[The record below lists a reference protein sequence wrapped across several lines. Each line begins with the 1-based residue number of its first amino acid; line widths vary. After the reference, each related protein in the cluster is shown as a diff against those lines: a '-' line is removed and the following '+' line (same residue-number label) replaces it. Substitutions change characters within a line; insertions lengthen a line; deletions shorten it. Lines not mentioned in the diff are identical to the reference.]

1 MINPCASSSRRK
13 LFAVCSS
20 SLLLLVVFGYD
31 NNRSLFS
38 TAMNVAATTSSSIP
52 IQVTECAIVG
62 VGVLGTR
69 ICKQLLRDPDFK
81 DWKCKYCT
89 ILNIAILSNVFSQ
102 SVCVCGLYV
111 CVLVP
116 KQ

>member
-1 MINPCASSSRRK
+1 MISPCASIGRN

-31 NNRSLFS
+31 NNRLLFS

-69 ICKQLLRDPDFK
+69 ICKQLLRDPDLK
-81 DWKCKYCT
+81 DWKCKYCI
-89 ILNIAILSNVFSQ
+89 ILNIAILSDVFSQ
-102 SVCVCGLYV
+102 SVCVCSYLSNGS
-111 CVLVP
+111 
-116 KQ
+116 

>member
-1 MINPCASSSRRK
+1 MINPCASSSRK

-69 ICKQLLRDPDFK
+69 ICKQLLRDPDLK

-89 ILNIAILSNVFSQ
+89 ISNIAILSSMFSLC
-102 SVCVCGLYV
+102 VCVECART
-111 CVLVP
+111 
-116 KQ
+116 